1 MFQEIMVELLHGA
14 GKFFM
19 NPLFYITMLF
29 SVLLGYTRVKRERK
43 HFRVRVDEGLA
54 EFRRLIKESWLA
66 ALVLS
71 LIIAGAGLVVPKGW
85 LVLFCG
91 FMLAA
96 VLLFRYQAGAPI
108 YAAGLAA
115 LAYWL
120 LGRYDVVTDWP
131 VIGWNYA
138 GMTGDEAVTITVI
151 AGLLTAAEGLLI
163 RKYGARDASPFLQE
177 TGRGLQGAVYRTKR
191 LWLLPLLFAVPGGP
205 LSEMFPYWPQFS
217 LGESSYYLIFIP
229 AVIGFEH
236 TAKHDLPGRIYAE
249 YGKSVFVT
257 GLGVTAAAF
266 LGLWEPLAGWAVLAL
281 GVIVRMVIT
290 IMAAVRD
297 SKGNLAVSPRS
308 DGVVVAAVLP
318 GSPADKMG
326 ILPGET
332 IRKVNGVTVT
342 DERELYEAIQ
352 VNAAHCRVEVLN
364 REGELRLCQHVIF
377 RHDHHRMG
385 LLVVR

>member
-1 MFQEIMVELLHGA
+1 MFQEIMIELLHGA

-19 NPLFYITMLF
+19 NPLLYIILLF
-29 SVLLGYTRVKRERK
+29 SVLLGYTRVKRERR

-54 EFRRLIKESWLA
+54 EFRGLLKQSWLA

-108 YAAGLAA
+108 YTAGLAA

-120 LGRYDVVTDWP
+120 LGRYDVATDWP
-131 VIGWNYA
+131 VIGWTYA
-138 GMTGDEAVTITVI
+138 GITGEEAVTITVI

-163 RKYGARDASPFLQE
+163 RKYGARDASPFLLE
-177 TGRGLQGAVYRTKR
+177 TARGLQGAAYRTKR
-191 LWLLPLLFAVPGGP
+191 LWMLPLLFAIPGGP
-205 LSEMFPYWPQFS
+205 IGEMLPYWPQFT
-217 LGESSYYLIFIP
+217 LGGTSYYLIFIP

-236 TAKHDLPGRIYAE
+236 TAKHILPEQVYGGYGRA
-249 YGKSVFVT
+249 VFAT
-257 GLGVTAAAF
+257 GLGVAAGAL
-266 LGLWEPLAGWAVLAL
+266 LGLWEPLAGWAVLAIGL
-281 GVIVRMVIT
+281 IVRMVIA
-290 IMAAVRD
+290 IKAVVQEN
-297 SKGNLAVSPRS
+297 KGNFAVSPRS

-318 GSPADKMG
+318 ESPADKMG

-332 IRKVNGVTVT
+332 IRKVNGITVT

>member
-1 MFQEIMVELLHGA
+1 MFELLHAA
-14 GKFFM
+14 GRFFM
-19 NPLFYITMLF
+19 NPLLYIILLF

-43 HFRVRVDEGLA
+43 HFRVRMHEGLT
-54 EFRRLIKESWLA
+54 EFRALLKESWLI

-71 LIIAGAGLVVPKGW
+71 LLIAGAGLVVPKGW
-85 LVLFCG
+85 IVLFCG
-91 FMLAA
+91 FMLVA
-96 VLLFRYQAGAPI
+96 VLLFRYQSGAPI

-115 LAYWL
+115 LVYWL
-120 LGRYDVVTDWP
+120 LGHYGIATDWP
-131 VIGWNYA
+131 VIGWTY
-138 GMTGDEAVTITVI
+138 TGISGETAVTVTAV

-163 RKYGARDASPFLQE
+163 RKYGARDASPLLLE
-177 TGRGLQGAVYRTKR
+177 TARGLQGAAYRTKR

-205 LSEMFPYWPQFS
+205 VGEMLPYWPQFT
-217 LGESSYYLIFIP
+217 LGGTSYYLVFIP

-236 TAKHDLPGRIYAE
+236 TAKQHLPGRVYRG
-249 YGKSVFVT
+249 YGKAVFAT
-257 GLGVTAAAF
+257 GLGVAAAAF

-281 GVIVRMVIT
+281 GFIVRMVIAIT
-290 IMAAVRD
+290 NAVRENT
-297 SKGNLAVSPRS
+297 GNFAVAPRS
-308 DGVVVAAVLP
+308 DGVVVAAVLSE
-318 GSPADKMG
+318 SPADKMG

-377 RHDHHRMG
+377 RHDHHRIG

>member
-1 MFQEIMVELLHGA
+1 MFELLHGA
-14 GKFFM
+14 GRFFM
-19 NPLFYITMLF
+19 NPLFYIILLF
-29 SVLLGYTRVKRERK
+29 SVLLGYTRVRRERK

-54 EFRRLIKESWLA
+54 EFRGLLKESWLA

-91 FMLAA
+91 FMLAG

-120 LGRYDVVTDWP
+120 LGRYDVATDWP
-131 VIGWNYA
+131 FIGWAYA
-138 GMTGDEAVTITVI
+138 GVTGEEAVTITVI
-151 AGLLTAAEGLLI
+151 AGLLTVAEGILI
-163 RKYGARDASPFLQE
+163 RKYGARDASPLLQE
-177 TGRGLQGAVYRTKR
+177 TARGLQGAAYRTKR

-205 LSEMFPYWPQFS
+205 IGEMLPYWPQFT
-217 LGESSYYLIFIP
+217 LGGTSYYLIFIP

-236 TAKHDLPGRIYAE
+236 TARHVLPGQVYGG
-249 YGKSVFVT
+249 YGKAVFVA

-281 GVIVRMVIT
+281 GFIMRAMIT
-290 IMAAVRD
+290 IRAAVRE
-297 SKGNLAVSPRS
+297 SKGNFAVAPRS

-364 REGELRLCQHVIF
+364 MEGELRLCQQVIF

>member
-1 MFQEIMVELLHGA
+1 MFQEILFELLQAA
-14 GKFFM
+14 GRFFM
-19 NPLFYITMLF
+19 NPLLYMILLF
-29 SVLLGYTRVKRERK
+29 SVLLGYTRVRRERRN
-43 HFRVRVDEGLA
+43 FRVRVDEGLT
-54 EFRRLIKESWLA
+54 EFRRLLKESWLI

-71 LIIAGAGLVVPKGW
+71 FVIAGAGLAVPKGW

-96 VLLFRYQAGAPI
+96 VLLFRYQAGAPV

-120 LGRYDVVTDWP
+120 IGRYDISTDWP
-131 VIGWNYA
+131 VIGWTYA
-138 GMTGDEAVTITVI
+138 GISGEEAVTITAI

-163 RKYGARDASPFLQE
+163 RKYAARDSSPLLLK
-177 TGRGLQGAVYRTKR
+177 TGRGLQGAAYRTKR

-205 LSEMFPYWPQFS
+205 LEEMLPYWPQFT
-217 LGESSYYLIFIP
+217 LGGSSYYLILIP

-236 TAKHDLPGRIYAE
+236 TAKHDLPGQVYGG
-249 YGKSVFVT
+249 YGKVVFAT

-266 LGLWEPLAGWAVLAL
+266 LGLWEPLAAWAVLAI
-281 GVIVRMVIT
+281 GFIVRMVIT
-290 IMAAVRD
+290 IMAAVREN
-297 SKGNLAVSPRS
+297 KGNFAVAPRS

-364 REGELRLCQHVIF
+364 MEGELRLCQHVIF